1 MKKRIISAILLV
13 FVAVVALIPA
23 LGLNANAA
31 SKEATIT
38 FDNKSKITSSSTSKQ
53 VWEENGIQFI
63 YEKGAATSNLAEYA
77 NPTRVYAN
85 TKVTIQAPGNITKI
99 VVTASSP
106 SYATALGKSITSDT
120 ATVSVSSSTVTITP
134 ASSSTSFVI
143 AKISAQ
149 TRLTKMVVTYD
160 EAANACEHTN
170 TTETTTAATC
180 TKAGSIVTTCDDCE
194 AKVSTKE
201 IPALGHNYVDLKC
214 TTCGDEI
221 KNYSGTYYIAT
232 KRSSGNYWYMTND
245 LGSAS
250 TKRYTAV
257 DSGLATLP
265 SEITSPDD
273 KMVFVFEMNDD
284 GTYYIYAKGTSGT
297 SNYLGWSSENSGLLV
312 SKSNARK
319 LIIKEAANNT
329 VNIIVADDTSRYLSL
344 NNNSGSNYFAF
355 YTGTQKQDLSLIPVA
370 ESVPTEFTGAS
381 LNVGSDLSIKYHV
394 TPGTDASL
402 EDYTVL
408 FTTTNN
414 EVEVAG
420 VLEDGKYVFTF
431 CGITPQCMG
440 DSVKAEL
447 ILNGEVIDTV
457 EEFSVKSYVVKAFE
471 IHADNAIL
479 LQFLSDMLYYGAEA
493 QIYVN
498 YKTDALVTDGIELYE
513 ASNNAP
519 AEDYDHKSIVT
530 EDGYDKTL
538 AKFTAAGVNFD
549 YNNRIFVKLTG
560 SDLENAE
567 LYVNGALIEIEE
579 IGEGKYIAY
588 SYAISALEFED
599 EFKFEL
605 YYDGKLAQTLT
616 YTVADYVV
624 AMQGD
629 VKIGSLVNALYNYGM
644 SAKEYDTNK

>member
-38 FDNKSKITSSSTSKQ
+38 FDNKSKITSSSTTKQ

-63 YEKGAATSNLAEYA
+63 YEKGASTSNLVEYA

-99 VVTASSP
+99 VVTASSS
-106 SYATALGKSITSDT
+106 SYATALKNSIASST
-120 ATVSVSSSTVTITP
+120 ATVSASGSTVTITP

-170 TTETTTAATC
+170 TTETTTDATC
-180 TKAGSIVTTCDDCE
+180 TKAGSIVTTCDVCE
-194 AKVSTKE
+194 AKISTKE

-214 TTCGDEI
+214 TRCGDEI

-245 LGSAS
+245 LGTSG

-257 DSGLATLP
+257 DSGLDTIP

-273 KMVFVFEMNDD
+273 TMVFVIEMNDD
-284 GTYYIYAKGTSGT
+284 GTHYIYAKGISDT
-297 SNYLGWSSENSGLLV
+297 SNYLGWNSDNSGLLV
-312 SKSNARK
+312 SKSQARK
-319 LIIKEAANNT
+319 FIIKEAANNT

-344 NNNSGSNYFAF
+344 NNASTSNYFAF
-355 YTGTQKQDLSLIPVA
+355 YAGTQKQDLSLIPVA

-420 VLEDGKYVFTF
+420 VLEDGKFVFTF

-440 DSVKAEL
+440 DTVKAEL
-447 ILNGEVIDTV
+447 LFDGEVVDEI
-457 EEFSVKSYVVKAFE
+457 EYSVKSYVAKAFE
-471 IHADNAIL
+471 LYADNETL

-493 QIYVN
+493 QKYTG
-498 YKTDALVTDGIELYE
+498 YKTDALVTDGIELLA
-513 ASNNAP
+513 ASTNAP
-519 AEDYDHKSIVT
+519 VADYDHKSIVT

-549 YNNRIFVKLTG
+549 YNNKIFVKFTT
-560 SDLENAE
+560 SDIENVE
-567 LYVNGALIEIEE
+567 ICINGASLEIKAL
-579 IGEGKYIAY
+579 GDGKYIAY
-588 SYAISALEFED
+588 SYAISALEFENAVD
-599 EFKFEL
+599 FEL
-605 YYDGKLAQTLT
+605 YYDGELAQTLT
-616 YTVADYVV
+616 YTVIDYVA
-624 AMQGD
+624 AMQND
-629 VKIGSLVNALYNYGM
+629 SEIGALVNALYNYGV
-644 SAKEYDTNK
+644 SAKNYDSNK